1 MHLRQLSMMI
11 VLVLFALAQSSFDA
25 SAKVV
30 RMERISA
37 ASYGNFKS
45 GEFVRWDVRFFGE
58 LSPSAEAI
66 PDLDKATRNSQGMV
80 EYATR
85 AILIMPV
92 EAGNGALLL
101 DVPNR
106 GRPISLSLFNSP
118 HNVVVPF
125 GSLDQGTGFLQ
136 DAGYT
141 VAAVSWELGH
151 GVELPTFKD
160 AEGTTRYIESTA
172 FAIIRDIADFLGS
185 ASADSA
191 GTPNPLAGEISHTL
205 ALGYSQ
211 TGRFLKS
218 FLVRGYN
225 TVEGRRVFSG
235 MHILGAAAGHINL
248 RSVPGPESGAGVIP
262 TFDNPE
268 VRGVNEEPLAI
279 SDIIEQVNGL
289 GQIAPRMIFVNTT
302 TDYFSLR
309 ASLGRT
315 GGSGTEDKP
324 LPPNVRMYDI
334 AGASHALIPGTSQ
347 CKLPYAILDWHPVL
361 RSTLVALDRW
371 VSANIS
377 PPSNE
382 LMPLR
387 EAPADAMALRAPS
400 YLPKAIIQIPIRD
413 EDGNATGGV
422 RLPDMAAPLGTH
434 GGQNPPLSFVCS
446 LGSSYVA
453 FAKTKEE
460 REAVGDSRPSLVER
474 YKDRSDY
481 MNRIRAA
488 ARDLEQRGFLLT
500 EDSAIISYGAA
511 EVTALK

>member
-1 MHLRQLSMMI
+1 
-11 VLVLFALAQSSFDA
+11 
-25 SAKVV
+25 
-30 RMERISA
+30 
-37 ASYGNFKS
+37 
-45 GEFVRWDVRFFGE
+45 
-58 LSPSAEAI
+58 
-66 PDLDKATRNSQGMV
+66 MV

-85 AILIMPV
+85 TTLIMPV
-92 EAGNGALLL
+92 EAFRGNGALLL

-118 HNVVVPF
+118 RNVLVSL
-125 GSLDQGTGFLQ
+125 GSFDQGTGFLQ

-151 GVELPTFKD
+151 GVELPTFRD
-160 AEGTTRYIESTA
+160 AEGTTRYIEGTA
-172 FAIIRDIADFLGS
+172 FAIIRDVADFLSS
-185 ASADSA
+185 ASTDTV
-191 GTPNPLAGEISHTL
+191 GTRNPLAGAISRTV

-225 TVEGRRVFSG
+225 SVEGRRLFSG
-235 MHILGAAAGHINL
+235 VHILGAASGHINL
-248 RSVPGPESGAGVIP
+248 RSIPGPESGAGTIP

-279 SDIIEQVNGL
+279 SDVLEQVNSL

-315 GGSGTEDKP
+315 GGSGSEDKS

-334 AGASHALIPGTSQ
+334 AGASHVLIPGMVPGTGQ
-347 CKLPYAILDWHPVL
+347 CKLPYAILDWHPIM
-361 RSTLVALDRW
+361 RSTLIALDRW
-371 VSANIS
+371 LSTNIS
-377 PPSNE
+377 PPPNE

-387 EAPADAMALRAPS
+387 EAPADAMALRAPN

-413 EDGNATGGV
+413 PDGNANGGV
-422 RLPDMAAPLGTH
+422 RLPDMVAPLGTH
-434 GGQNPPLSFVCS
+434 GGQNPPLSFACA
-446 LGSSYVA
+446 LGSSYLA

-460 REAVGDSRPSLVER
+460 REAANDSRLSLMER
-474 YKDRSDY
+474 YKDRNDY
-481 MNRIRAA
+481 ANRIRMA
-488 ARDLEQRGFLLT
+488 ARDLEQRGLLLT
-500 EDSAIISYGAA
+500 EDVAIISQAAA
-511 EVTALK
+511 EVTTLK